1 VTWVCAS
8 EDRQMSGYQAAKLF
22 LVLVHISLCSSEGWG
37 VYHDSPEAE
46 RGDELNDGKIL
57 EDVLI
62 SIGEWKDRQQKKI
75 LHRLFHSRQKRDEE
89 VVCYGDLG
97 CFRDEGP
104 FNYLDM
110 LPSPPEEIRT
120 VFYLYTKNNKE
131 IPQVLEYN
139 NITTV
144 AESHF
149 NASSPTKIIIHGF
162 GSSCD
167 KIWPREMR
175 LSFLAVEDCN
185 VICVD
190 WAAGAVDPNYVR
202 AAVNT
207 RLVGKQVALL
217 INSINKEGVMIN
229 NNTHLVGFSLGAHV
243 SGFVGKELKNLS
255 RITGLDPAGPLFEGY
270 SPKVRLDKTD
280 ADYVDVIHS
289 NGDSLIIGGLGAWE
303 PIGHVDFYPNGGRAQ
318 RGCQNLLIGGL
329 YDFIYSYSTKNE
341 SYRYLCNHRRAYKL
355 FTDSISP
362 KCKFTAFPCDSYEKF
377 ESGQCFTCNSEVGEC
392 GELGYYSNQ
401 SPGRGSLYLLTR
413 EEEPFCANQYK
424 INLMFTGSR
433 LPLYTYGAVQIKL
446 INHDGINETFTLTST
461 HDELLTS
468 GAKIEKL
475 IVAHPALD
483 DPIEIQILYIA
494 YEGWIYSGRYQWSVD
509 KLTITDGFG
518 KKRSFCKEQGELLPS
533 GIPVAGKLKIG
544 DCLASSPGLHKPDF
558 TGQFLPK
565 KPALVSNIRPPHP
578 NDISKQS
585 HHVDLNE
592 PNLSNFV
599 TDIPPIK
606 SDVIINP
613 LSPVTIPENANYDL
627 TTIPKPLLVP
637 IEPQATLVNLPGKS
651 APHPQYQNKH
661 DYGITNSIKKT
672 QNWKTKYHNHRPPV
686 QPFHLG
692 GPPGAWNIVT
702 SKPGSLPPPIHVY
715 QSKFSTSKPTNNN
728 GIELQYGPK
737 LPLPP
742 LPPSRNVQNPFPG
755 RRRPSTSGHHPHR
768 NSLPPIDMSFAES
781 ETTLSVSQ
789 SSTEKLIPATERI
802 DVLREEDI
810 IIIDDATQV
819 AIEVNTSAPI
829 KTDILS
835 DDQLTIFKV
844 GPDNDVE
851 RVVNMS
857 SFDQNVTD
865 SESPNYKYV
874 ILHKLPNG
882 EAVNLENLKTYNY
895 EDLING
901 YSSFMDD
908 GPASEEFDREN
919 LEYFDVPRKFSDGEN
934 PYIIYQLSEA
944 ALHNANEETKN
955 KYFSRPNGIY
965 PVYKPTTSSTI
976 SSHSSSPINSYI
988 YSATRKSPVFVPKPT
1003 PQFVPQT
1010 TEQHSLSSDDMKLL
1024 QSKVDEILSVK
1035 SNQTKERESAPNAD
1049 SFSNVNKFTSVMP
1062 GSYGSSSNIGVRPH
1076 FTVNGKPAPTRN
1088 DWVPTESRLKEVPR
1102 HNPNIFHQ
1110 NKKDNSE
1117 LNIQKLSKL
1126 SQLASV
1132 SITDDGPLAETVKS
1146 IKEDNSQ
1153 MRSAQKLTIQLLPP
1167 RLSAVLTH
1175 LDSPTPGITRSQN
1188 SRSILSGFRQNK
1200 IAPVFKNPRNPDN
1213 KLRNV
1218 ANNRNNYARRISNG
1232 EYIITHPYQTQVI
1245 PKEEKTRFIPLAP
1258 PHKPNQL
1265 WWHPSQPSIVN
1276 RPPTRHPVFNNFR
1289 ESQRRANYYSHH
1301 PQMTNNLKAPPSYP
1315 TDSYPSRPVQLPHFK
1330 DSKLISSFSLH
1341 QEQQQ
1346 PPTVQS
1352 LDLKQKV
1359 GASEKN
1365 NPGGGV
1371 DRKQSAG
1378 LYPTK
1383 QKLDLTTLSTVLNH
1397 HPTIQTVAV
1406 NITEETIEKNLE
1418 RIATLERAAT
1428 HLQQPFLPSL
1438 PDNLRSEYSTSP
1450 ASGVISFVGNVEN
1463 VTFSNFS
1470 SQSEPGSSASLDE
1483 NIQSRDFNSDLDIQ
1497 PISDG
1502 IDHHPTN
1509 QSQHTKDNHEEK
1521 ATPAVVSSESL
1532 VGAPSS
1538 ISHHSDQ
1545 LRTISSTFLKTR
1557 EKAGLTPNNVPTFA
1571 PPLPTRVS
1579 LQSVSG
1585 AAQHAANMSSQ
1596 SYENFK
1602 SSELPTTSDTLTI
1615 WKSVSEE
1622 KNRN

>member
-1 VTWVCAS
+1 
-8 EDRQMSGYQAAKLF
+8 MYKYQLTKLL
-22 LVLVHISLCSSEGWG
+22 LVLVQISLCNCQDWG
-37 VYHDSPEAE
+37 IYHDSEEAE
-46 RGDELNDGKIL
+46 RIDELNDGKIL
-57 EDVLI
+57 EDVLV
-62 SIGEWKDRQQKKI
+62 SIGEWKDRQQRKF
-75 LHRLFHSRQKRDEE
+75 LHQLFHSRQKRDEE

-120 VFYLYTKNNKE
+120 VFYLYTLKNKE

-144 AESHF
+144 SQSNF
-149 NASSPTKIIIHGF
+149 NASAPTKIIIHGF
-162 GSSCD
+162 GSSCN

-217 INSINKEGVMIN
+217 IDSINNEGITIN

-392 GELGYYSNQ
+392 GELGYRSNQ

-433 LPLYTYGAVQIKL
+433 LPLYTYGALQMKL
-446 INHDGINETFTLTST
+446 INQNGINETFTLTST

-494 YEGWIYSGRYQWSVD
+494 YEGWIYSGRYQWSID

-544 DCLASSPGLHKPDF
+544 DCISSSPPFPKPEF
-558 TGQFLPK
+558 TEKFSPK
-565 KPALVSNIRPPHP
+565 KPSANLRPPYP

-585 HHVDLNE
+585 HHVDLSE

-606 SDVIINP
+606 PDVIINNM
-613 LSPVTIPENANYDL
+613 SPITVPENADFDL
-627 TTIPKPLLVP
+627 ATIPKPLLVP
-637 IEPQATLVNLPGKS
+637 IEPQATLVNLPNK
-651 APHPQYQNKH
+651 PLQHHQYQSKH
-661 DYGITNSIKKT
+661 DFGINSHVKKT
-672 QNWKTKYHNHRPPV
+672 QVWKNKFHSHRPPL
-686 QPFHLG
+686 QPFHLQ
-692 GPPGAWNIVT
+692 GPPGAWSIVT

-742 LPPSRNVQNPFPG
+742 LPPNRNVPNPFPG
-755 RRRPSTSGHHPHR
+755 RRRPSTSGHHPYR
-768 NSLPPIDMSFAES
+768 KPLPQIDMTFAES
-781 ETTLSVSQ
+781 GTTLAVSPSHQ
-789 SSTEKLIPATERI
+789 SSTEKLQPATERI

-810 IIIDDATQV
+810 IVIDDVKQV
-819 AIEVNTSAPI
+819 KIRTNTSSPV

-865 SESPNYKYV
+865 TESLNYKYV

-901 YSSFMDD
+901 YSSFVDD
-908 GPASEEFDREN
+908 GPTGEEFDREN
-919 LEYFDVPRKFSDGEN
+919 LEYFDVPRKFTNKEN
-934 PYIIYQLSEA
+934 PYIIYQLSEPS
-944 ALHNANEETKN
+944 LQNTRGESN
-955 KYFSRPNGIY
+955 KYFKRPNGIY
-965 PVYKPTTSSTI
+965 PVYKPTTLSTSSSSST
-976 SSHSSSPINSYI
+976 STSNPLSNTV
-988 YSATRKSPVFVPKPT
+988 TRKSPVFIPKLT
-1003 PQFVPQT
+1003 KQNGISKS
-1010 TEQHSLSSDDMKLL
+1010 EGLSLSKDDMKLL
-1024 QSKVDEILSVK
+1024 QTKVEEILSEAANHTDK
-1035 SNQTKERESAPNAD
+1035 SDDVSLPNHNH
-1049 SFSNVNKFTSVMP
+1049 FSNENMFETMMSVSFET
-1062 GSYGSSSNIGVRPH
+1062 GSNRVTNDNAVRQRLA
-1076 FTVNGKPAPTRN
+1076 VKGKPSSTGN
-1088 DWVPTESRLKEVPR
+1088 DWVPTDSRVKELPR
-1102 HNPNIFHQ
+1102 NNPSKLRSNQ
-1110 NKKDNSE
+1110 NDESE

-1132 SITDDGPLAETVKS
+1132 SITDNGPLADTVKS
-1146 IKEDNSQ
+1146 IKEENSN
-1153 MRSAQKLTIQLLPP
+1153 MRTAQKLTIQLLPP

-1175 LDSPTPGITRSQN
+1175 LEPPAPTRSQN

-1200 IAPVFKNPRNPDN
+1200 IAPVFKNPRNQDN
-1213 KLRNV
+1213 KLRNLP
-1218 ANNRNNYARRISNG
+1218 NNRKNYARRISNG

-1245 PKEEKTRFIPLAP
+1245 PKEEKSRFIPLAP
-1258 PHKPNQL
+1258 PHKSNKL
-1265 WWHPSQPSIVN
+1265 WWHPSQPSVIN
-1276 RPPTRHPVFNNFR
+1276 RPHVRHPVFNQNTFR
-1289 ESQRRANYYSHH
+1289 DHHRRNNQYNYH
-1301 PQMTNNLKAPPSYP
+1301 PQMSNNLKAPPSLIP
-1315 TDSYPSRPVQLPHFK
+1315 DSHPIRPVTLPLHTDSNLVVDVTSLNIQAKEAANQATEQVQNLPN
-1330 DSKLISSFSLH
+1330 
-1341 QEQQQ
+1341 
-1346 PPTVQS
+1346 
-1352 LDLKQKV
+1352 
-1359 GASEKN
+1359 ASMN
-1365 NPGGGV
+1365 NIRADH
-1371 DRKQSAG
+1371 DRKQLVD
-1378 LYPTK
+1378 LYDTGPEL
-1383 QKLDLTTLSTVLNH
+1383 QSTTLSTFLNRH
-1397 HPTIQTVAV
+1397 QAVKSFPV
-1406 NITEETIEKNLE
+1406 NITEEMIEKNLE
-1418 RIATLERAAT
+1418 KINTLERAAT
-1428 HLQQPFLPSL
+1428 HIQQPFLPSL
-1438 PDNLRSEYSTSP
+1438 SKETYQLEYQNLVSSTTP
-1450 ASGVISFVGNVEN
+1450 VSGGLSNTLNISHEN
-1463 VTFSNFS
+1463 VTFST
-1470 SQSEPGSSASLDE
+1470 PD
-1483 NIQSRDFNSDLDIQ
+1483 
-1497 PISDG
+1497 
-1502 IDHHPTN
+1502 TN
-1509 QSQHTKDNHEEK
+1509 NNATDNNAVTNVSMKVEAVE
-1521 ATPAVVSSESL
+1521 ATPAV
-1532 VGAPSS
+1532 APSRVS
-1538 ISHHSDQ
+1538 MSSQASNYNTYREHK
-1545 LRTISSTFLKTR
+1545 LRTISDESKDESERSSAST
-1557 EKAGLTPNNVPTFA
+1557 NHVPTFYT
-1571 PPLPTRVS
+1571 PLKTQVHLENISNSKAKNPDHKKEIQLNS
-1579 LQSVSG
+1579 DS
-1585 AAQHAANMSSQ
+1585 ADSSSASTSQ
-1596 SYENFK
+1596 QEASNGLPSK
-1602 SSELPTTSDTLTI
+1602 SA
-1615 WKSVSEE
+1615 
-1622 KNRN
+1622 

>member
-1 VTWVCAS
+1 
-8 EDRQMSGYQAAKLF
+8 MSKYQKAKLL
-22 LVLVHISLCSSEGWG
+22 LVLVHISLCNCGEWG
-37 VYHDSPEAE
+37 AYHDSEEAE

-62 SIGEWKDRQQKKI
+62 SIGEWKDRQQRKI
-75 LHRLFHSRQKRDEE
+75 LDQLFHSRQKRDEE

-120 VFYLYTKNNKE
+120 VFYLYTNSNKE
-131 IPQVLEYN
+131 LPQILEYN

-175 LSFLAVEDCN
+175 LSFLAVESCN

-217 INSINKEGVMIN
+217 IDSINKEGITIN

-270 SPKVRLDKTD
+270 SPKVRLDKSD

-377 ESGQCFTCNSEVGEC
+377 ESGQCFACNSEVGEC
-392 GELGYYSNQ
+392 GELGYRSNE

-413 EEEPFCANQYK
+413 EEEPFCANQFK

-433 LPLYTYGAVQIKL
+433 LPLYTYGALQIKL

-544 DCLASSPGLHKPDF
+544 DCIASSPAFNKPDF
-558 TGQFLPK
+558 AGQFLPK
-565 KPALVSNIRPPHP
+565 KPAIVSKIRPPHP

-606 SDVIINP
+606 SDVIINNM
-613 LSPVTIPENANYDL
+613 SPITIPENVNFDL

-651 APHPQYQNKH
+651 VSHPQYQNKH

-672 QNWKTKYHNHRPPV
+672 QNWKNKYHNHRPPL
-686 QPFHLG
+686 QPFHLQ

-728 GIELQYGPK
+728 GIELQFGPK

-742 LPPSRNVQNPFPG
+742 LPPNRNVQNPFPG
-755 RRRPSTSGHHPHR
+755 RRRPSTSGHHPYR
-768 NSLPPIDMSFAES
+768 NSFPPIDMTFAES
-781 ETTLSVSQ
+781 ETTLSVSPSLQ

-810 IIIDDATQV
+810 IVIDDAKQATIQ
-819 AIEVNTSAPI
+819 VNTSTPI

-865 SESPNYKYV
+865 SDSPNYKYV

-901 YSSFMDD
+901 YSSFIDD
-908 GPASEEFDREN
+908 GPTGEEFDREN

-944 ALHNANEETKN
+944 ALQNAKEETNN
-955 KYFSRPNGIY
+955 KFFSRPNGIY
-965 PVYKPTTSSTI
+965 PVYKPTTSSTV
-976 SSHSSSPINSYI
+976 SSPSSNPINSYI
-988 YSATRKSPVFVPKPT
+988 YSATRKSPVFIPKPT
-1003 PQFVPQT
+1003 PQFVPQNT
-1010 TEQHSLSSDDMKLL
+1010 DELSLSRDDMKLL
-1024 QSKVDEILSVK
+1024 QTKVDEILSVK
-1035 SNQTKERESAPNAD
+1035 PNHTYERESGSVPNTD
-1049 SFSNVNKFTSVMP
+1049 HFTNVNKFESVMSGSFETGAHSPP
-1062 GSYGSSSNIGVRPH
+1062 GHNGVRQRY
-1076 FTVNGKPAPTRN
+1076 TLNGKPASTRN
-1088 DWVPTESRLKEVPR
+1088 DWVPTDSRLKELPR
-1102 HNPNIFHQ
+1102 HNPNIFHT
-1110 NKKDNSE
+1110 NKNDNSE
-1117 LNIQKLSKL
+1117 LNIHKLSKL

-1132 SITDDGPLAETVKS
+1132 SITDNGPLAETVKS
-1146 IKEDNSQ
+1146 IKDDNSQ

-1175 LDSPTPGITRSQN
+1175 LDSPTPAIARSQS

-1200 IAPVFKNPRNPDN
+1200 IAPAFKNIRNQDN
-1213 KLRNV
+1213 KLRNA

-1289 ESQRRANYYSHH
+1289 ESQRRVNYYGHH
-1301 PQMTNNLKAPPSYP
+1301 PPMTNNLKAPPSYHS
-1315 TDSYPSRPVQLPHFK
+1315 DSYPARPVQLAHYK
-1330 DSKLISSFSLH
+1330 DSKLISSFDLLH
-1341 QEQQQ
+1341 TQ
-1346 PPTVQS
+1346 PQAAAGQTVEY
-1352 LDLKQKV
+1352 KQKV
-1359 GASEKN
+1359 SGVEN
-1365 NPGGGV
+1365 NIHV
-1371 DRKQSAG
+1371 DHDRKQSG
-1378 LYPTK
+1378 DLYPTI
-1383 QKLDLTTLSTVLNH
+1383 QELHSTTLSTIFNH
-1397 HPTIQTVAV
+1397 HPTIKNVAV
-1406 NITEETIEKNLE
+1406 KITEEMIEKNLE
-1418 RIATLERAAT
+1418 RIATLERAAI
-1428 HLQQPFLPSL
+1428 HIQQPFLPSL
-1438 PDNLRSEYSTSP
+1438 PTGAHPPDTLPSEVPSSP
-1450 ASGVISFVGNVEN
+1450 ASGVTVISLVKNLEN
-1463 VTFSNFS
+1463 VTFSNFTT
-1470 SQSEPGSSASLDE
+1470 QSKPASNTSDP
-1483 NIQSRDFNSDLDIQ
+1483 NINV
-1497 PISDG
+1497 
-1502 IDHHPTN
+1502 
-1509 QSQHTKDNHEEK
+1509 KDNAEE
-1521 ATPAVVSSESL
+1521 ATPAVVSFEMEPVLRPQNSSNYNQPGL
-1532 VGAPSS
+1532 WTISPSS
-1538 ISHHSDQ
+1538 
-1545 LRTISSTFLKTR
+1545 LETR
-1557 EKAGLTPNNVPTFA
+1557 ENEKAALSTNNVPTFA
-1571 PPLPTRVS
+1571 PPLTTQVPFKSMSTAPPNTGSGNSPT
-1579 LQSVSG
+1579 
-1585 AAQHAANMSSQ
+1585 
-1596 SYENFK
+1596 YENFQVLPI
-1602 SSELPTTSDTLTI
+1602 SSDLPSTPLHKIANQESP
-1615 WKSVSEE
+1615 SEE
-1622 KNRN
+1622 NIKIIF

>member
-1 VTWVCAS
+1 MSQYQWVI
-8 EDRQMSGYQAAKLF
+8 L
-22 LVLVHISLCSSEGWG
+22 LVVLVHISLCNCEDWG
-37 VYHDSPEAE
+37 VYHDTAEAE
-46 RGDELNDGKIL
+46 HTDELNDGKIL

-75 LHRLFHSRQKRDEE
+75 LHHLFHSRQKRDEE
-89 VVCYGDLG
+89 RVCYGDLG

-110 LPSPPEEIRT
+110 LPSPPEEIGT
-120 VFYLYTKNNKE
+120 MFYLYTMKNKE
-131 IPQVLEYN
+131 LPQILEYN
-139 NITTV
+139 NITSVTT
-144 AESHF
+144 SHF
-149 NASSPTKIIIHGF
+149 NASSPTKVIIHGF

-217 INSINKEGVMIN
+217 IDSINKEGITIN

-243 SGFVGKELKNLS
+243 SGFVGKELKHLSNKNLS

-270 SPKVRLDKTD
+270 SPKVRLDKSD

-392 GELGYYSNQ
+392 GELGYRSNQ

-433 LPLYTYGAVQIKL
+433 LPLYTYGALQIKL

-483 DPIEIQILYIA
+483 DPIEIQMLYIA

-544 DCLASSPGLHKPDF
+544 DCIASTPSFPKQDF
-558 TGQFLPK
+558 SEKFPPK
-565 KPALVSNIRPPHP
+565 KPALVSNLRPPHP

-599 TDIPPIK
+599 TDVPPIK
-606 SDVIINP
+606 SDVIIND
-613 LSPVTIPENANYDL
+613 LSPITIQDNVDFDL

-637 IEPQATLVNLPGKS
+637 IEPQVTIVNLPGK
-651 APHPQYQNKH
+651 PIPQSQHHKY
-661 DYGITNSIKKT
+661 DYGINSSIKKT
-672 QNWKTKYHNHRPPV
+672 HIWKNKYHNYRPPL
-686 QPFHLG
+686 QPYHLQ

-737 LPLPP
+737 FPLPP
-742 LPPSRNVQNPFPG
+742 LPPSRNVPNPFPG

-768 NSLPPIDMSFAES
+768 NHFPQIDMTFAES
-781 ETTLSVSQ
+781 ETTLSVAPSLQ
-789 SSTEKLIPATERI
+789 SSTERLIPATERI

-810 IIIDDATQV
+810 IIIDDAKQV
-819 AIEVNTSAPI
+819 TLEANTNTSAPI

-844 GPDNDVE
+844 GPDNDIV

-857 SFDQNVTD
+857 SFDQNVTNI
-865 SESPNYKYV
+865 EETNYKYV

-901 YSSFMDD
+901 YSTFIEDVPT
-908 GPASEEFDREN
+908 GEEFDREN
-919 LEYFDVPRKFSDGEN
+919 LEYYDVPRRFSNGEN
-934 PYIIYQLSEA
+934 PYIIYQLSESS
-944 ALHNANEETKN
+944 LQNAKEETSN
-955 KYFSRPNGIY
+955 KFFNRPNGIY
-965 PVYKPTTSSTI
+965 PVYKPTTSSTVR
-976 SSHSSSPINSYI
+976 SPSNNPVSSYI
-988 YSATRKSPVFVPKPT
+988 YSATRKSPVFIPKTT
-1003 PQFVPQT
+1003 PESAPKKT
-1010 TEQHSLSSDDMKLL
+1010 DELTLSTDDMKLL
-1024 QSKVDEILSVK
+1024 QNKVDEILSENPKQTYAKVK
-1035 SNQTKERESAPNAD
+1035 SESLHSSGNFP
-1049 SFSNVNKFTSVMP
+1049 NVNKYETVVS
-1062 GSYGSSSNIGVRPH
+1062 GSFETGLNHGPNNYGVRQRY
-1076 FTVNGKPAPTRN
+1076 TINGKPPKTRN
-1088 DWVPTESRLKEVPR
+1088 EWIPTDSRLKEAPR
-1102 HNPNIFHQ
+1102 NSPHIFRHSF
-1110 NKKDNSE
+1110 KDDSE

-1132 SITDDGPLAETVKS
+1132 SITDTGPLAETVKS
-1146 IKEDNSQ
+1146 IKEENSLVN
-1153 MRSAQKLTIQLLPP
+1153 SAQKLTIQLLPP

-1175 LDSPTPGITRSQN
+1175 LDSPTPQAPRSQN
-1188 SRSILSGFRQNK
+1188 SRSILNGFRQNK
-1200 IAPVFKNPRNPDN
+1200 IAPAFKNIRNQDN
-1213 KLRNV
+1213 KLRNLP
-1218 ANNRNNYARRISNG
+1218 NNRNNYARRISSG

-1265 WWHPSQPSIVN
+1265 WWHPSQPSIVQ
-1276 RPPTRHPVFNNFR
+1276 RPPTRHPVFPINNFR
-1289 ESQRRANYYSHH
+1289 ESQRRVNYYGHH
-1301 PQMTNNLKAPPSYP
+1301 PPMTNNLKAPTSYIS
-1315 TDSYPSRPVQLPHFK
+1315 DSFPARPVQIPSYK
-1330 DSKLISSFSLH
+1330 DSKLISSFDLLH
-1341 QEQQQ
+1341 AQPQAVAGQPVEYQQKEQQS
-1346 PPTVQS
+1346 PN
-1352 LDLKQKV
+1352 KIHV
-1359 GASEKN
+1359 GH
-1365 NPGGGV
+1365 
-1371 DRKQSAG
+1371 DRKPAEELFQTIHE
-1378 LYPTK
+1378 LQT
-1383 QKLDLTTLSTVLNH
+1383 TTLSTILNHYPTLKNSVLNH
-1397 HPTIQTVAV
+1397 
-1406 NITEETIEKNLE
+1406 NEDTIEKNLE
-1418 RIATLERAAT
+1418 RINTLERAAT
-1428 HLQQPFLPSL
+1428 HIQQPFLPSL
-1438 PDNLRSEYSTSP
+1438 NIEDHRPDLKSESYSSP
-1450 ASGVISFVGNVEN
+1450 VSGGTNAELFSLQENFKN
-1463 VTFSNFS
+1463 VTFSKFEAEDTKLDNS
-1470 SQSEPGSSASLDE
+1470 SLIQITNKNNIKELTNYAINSEGKNVL
-1483 NIQSRDFNSDLDIQ
+1483 N
-1497 PISDG
+1497 
-1502 IDHHPTN
+1502 
-1509 QSQHTKDNHEEK
+1509 
-1521 ATPAVVSSESL
+1521 
-1532 VGAPSS
+1532 
-1538 ISHHSDQ
+1538 SHHSIIHSGVKFVTKPTVSLEIRGEKDKGIQ
-1545 LRTISSTFLKTR
+1545 PTNKVPTSKSPLSNDVQFTSMSVSPIQIVSLTSGISSLPVSPPNEITIRKALNEETLKT
-1557 EKAGLTPNNVPTFA
+1557 VF
-1571 PPLPTRVS
+1571 
-1579 LQSVSG
+1579 
-1585 AAQHAANMSSQ
+1585 
-1596 SYENFK
+1596 
-1602 SSELPTTSDTLTI
+1602 
-1615 WKSVSEE
+1615 
-1622 KNRN
+1622 

>member
-1 VTWVCAS
+1 
-8 EDRQMSGYQAAKLF
+8 MSKYQSVKLF
-22 LVLVHISLCSSEGWG
+22 LVLVHISLCNCGELGI
-37 VYHDSPEAE
+37 YHDTAEAE
-46 RGDELNDGKIL
+46 HGDELNDGKIL

-75 LHRLFHSRQKRDEE
+75 LHQLFHSRQKRDEE

-120 VFYLYTKNNKE
+120 VFYLYTGKNKE
-131 IPQVLEYN
+131 LPQILEYN

-144 AESHF
+144 SESHF

-217 INSINKEGVMIN
+217 IDSINKEGITIN

-270 SPKVRLDKTD
+270 SPKVRLDKSD
-280 ADYVDVIHS
+280 ANYVDVIHS
-289 NGDSLIIGGLGAWE
+289 NGDSLIIGGLGSWE

-392 GELGYYSNQ
+392 GELGYRSNE

-413 EEEPFCANQYK
+413 EEEPFCANQFK

-433 LPLYTYGAVQIKL
+433 LPLYTYGALQIKL

-544 DCLASSPGLHKPDF
+544 DCIASSPSLPDF
-558 TGQFLPK
+558 TEKFSPK

-606 SDVIINP
+606 SDVIINNM
-613 LSPVTIPENANYDL
+613 SPITIPENADFDL

-637 IEPQATLVNLPGKS
+637 IEPQATLVNIPGKPV
-651 APHPQYQNKH
+651 PHPQYQNKH
-661 DYGITNSIKKT
+661 DYGINNSIKKT
-672 QNWKTKYHNHRPPV
+672 QIWKNKYHNHRPPL
-686 QPFHLG
+686 QPFYLQ

-742 LPPSRNVQNPFPG
+742 LPPNRNVPNPFPG
-755 RRRPSTSGHHPHR
+755 RRRPSTSGHHPYR

-781 ETTLSVSQ
+781 ETTLSVAQSLQ
-789 SSTEKLIPATERI
+789 SSTEKLRPATERI

-810 IIIDDATQV
+810 IVIDDTKQV
-819 AIEVNTSAPI
+819 TIQTNTSAPI

-844 GPDNDVE
+844 GPNNDVE

-901 YSSFMDD
+901 FSSFIDD
-908 GPASEEFDREN
+908 GPTGEEFDREN

-944 ALHNANEETKN
+944 ALQNAKEETNN
-955 KYFSRPNGIY
+955 KFFNRPNGIY
-965 PVYKPTTSSTI
+965 PVYKPTTSSTV
-976 SSHSSSPINSYI
+976 SLPSRNPINSYI
-988 YSATRKSPVFVPKPT
+988 YNAKRKSPVFIPKPT
-1003 PQFVPQT
+1003 TQFVPPK
-1010 TEQHSLSSDDMKLL
+1010 TEELPLSRDDMKLL
-1024 QSKVDEILSVK
+1024 QTKVDEILSEK
-1035 SNQTKERESAPNAD
+1035 SNQAYDRESGSMSNSD
-1049 SFSNVNKFTSVMP
+1049 HFSNVNKFETVMSVSFETGP
-1062 GSYGSSSNIGVRPH
+1062 NGSPNNNGVRQRY
-1076 FTVNGKPAPTRN
+1076 TVNGKPASTRN
-1088 DWVPTESRLKEVPR
+1088 DWVPTDSRLKELPR
-1102 HNPNIFHQ
+1102 HNPNIFK
-1110 NKKDNSE
+1110 NNNDENSE

-1132 SITDDGPLAETVKS
+1132 SITDNGPLAETVKS
-1146 IKEDNSQ
+1146 IKDDNSL

-1175 LDSPTPGITRSQN
+1175 LDSPTPPIARSQS

-1200 IAPVFKNPRNPDN
+1200 IAPAFKNIRNQDN
-1213 KLRNV
+1213 KLRNMP
-1218 ANNRNNYARRISNG
+1218 NNRNNYARRISNG
-1232 EYIITHPYQTQVI
+1232 EYIVTHPYQTQVI

-1276 RPPTRHPVFNNFR
+1276 RPPTRHPVFNINSFR
-1289 ESQRRANYYSHH
+1289 ESQRRVNYYGHH
-1301 PQMTNNLKAPPSYP
+1301 PPMTNNLKAPPSYIS
-1315 TDSYPSRPVQLPHFK
+1315 DSYPARPVQLHNYK
-1330 DSKLISSFSLH
+1330 DSKLISSFDLLH
-1341 QEQQQ
+1341 AQ
-1346 PPTVQS
+1346 PQVAPGQTVEY
-1352 LDLKQKV
+1352 KQKV
-1359 GASEKN
+1359 PGTPN
-1365 NPGGGV
+1365 NIHV
-1371 DRKQSAG
+1371 DRDRKQSG
-1378 LYPTK
+1378 DLYQTIQELLP
-1383 QKLDLTTLSTVLNH
+1383 TTLSTNFHH
-1397 HPTIQTVAV
+1397 HPVIKNFAV
-1406 NITEETIEKNLE
+1406 NITEEMIEKNLE
-1418 RIATLERAAT
+1418 RINTLERAAT
-1428 HLQQPFLPSL
+1428 HIQQPFLPSL
-1438 PDNLRSEYSTSP
+1438 NISNHRPDIIKSESPNSP
-1450 ASGVISFVGNVEN
+1450 ASGVKVISLVTNLEN
-1463 VTFSNFS
+1463 VTFSNFAGPKKPVGGGADLNILNKGNVEEATPTVIS
-1470 SQSEPGSSASLDE
+1470 SETKTLLRPLDSSNHSEAELRTMPDSSLE
-1483 NIQSRDFNSDLDIQ
+1483 IRRE
-1497 PISDG
+1497 
-1502 IDHHPTN
+1502 
-1509 QSQHTKDNHEEK
+1509 KEK
-1521 ATPAVVSSESL
+1521 ANL
-1532 VGAPSS
+1532 
-1538 ISHHSDQ
+1538 
-1545 LRTISSTFLKTR
+1545 ST
-1557 EKAGLTPNNVPTFA
+1557 NNVPTSL
-1571 PPLPTRVS
+1571 PPLNTHVPFKTMSATPSDKVRVIS
-1579 LQSVSG
+1579 
-1585 AAQHAANMSSQ
+1585 QHSKKFNILPISSDLPPLN
-1596 SYENFK
+1596 EMTKLK
-1602 SSELPTTSDTLTI
+1602 SP
-1615 WKSVSEE
+1615 SEE
-1622 KNRN
+1622 NPKITF